1 MTDTGPS
8 FDWRKYVSDNL
19 GQNLR
24 YAKPAKTNRPMMNV
38 SYEVDGKMKK
48 VGCCVSLSFFALV
61 TYPLTGTL
69 GSAARFRPI
78 RRVGLQGKGGRE
90 GN

>member
-1 MTDTGPS
+1 MTDSGPS

-24 YAKPAKTNRPMMNV
+24 YTKPAKTNRPMMNV

-48 VGCCVSLSFFALV
+48 V
-61 TYPLTGTL
+61 
-69 GSAARFRPI
+69 R
-78 RRVGLQGKGGRE
+78 
-90 GN
+90 